1 MDDKMKSMKNILK
14 LEEAAMFVFCIYV
27 LSLFQVSWWVYL
39 LLAFGPDVG
48 CAGYAFGNKTGAVCY
63 NLFHHKGIA
72 VAIFLAGFI
81 LNDEGTQIAGI
92 ILFGHSSMDRMF
104 GYGLKL
110 NEGFKYTHLGMIGK
124 K

>member
-1 MDDKMKSMKNILK
+1 MKNIFK
-14 LEEAAMFVFCIYV
+14 LEEFAMFAICVYALYLLKAEWWCYV
-27 LSLFQVSWWVYL
+27 LILI
-39 LLAFGPDVG
+39 APDISFV
-48 CAGYAFGNKTGAVCY
+48 GYAGGNKVGAFLY

-72 VAIFLAGFI
+72 IVIYAIGLSMS
-81 LNDEGTQIAGI
+81 NDWLQLTGI

-110 NEGFKYTHLGMIGK
+110 EQGFKYTHLGIIGK

>member
-1 MDDKMKSMKNILK
+1 MKNTIRI
-14 LEEAAMFVFCIYV
+14 EEAAMFALCLFGLYYLDAEWWYFPLVF
-27 LSLFQVSWWVYL
+27 L
-39 LLAFGPDVG
+39 GPDISMIG
-48 CAGYAFGNKTGAVCY
+48 YSAGKTTGALTY

-72 VAIFLAGFI
+72 VIVFIAG
-81 LNDEGTQIAGI
+81 LYMGNYLLQVTGI

-110 NEGFKYTHLGMIGK
+110 GRGFKYTHLGTIGK